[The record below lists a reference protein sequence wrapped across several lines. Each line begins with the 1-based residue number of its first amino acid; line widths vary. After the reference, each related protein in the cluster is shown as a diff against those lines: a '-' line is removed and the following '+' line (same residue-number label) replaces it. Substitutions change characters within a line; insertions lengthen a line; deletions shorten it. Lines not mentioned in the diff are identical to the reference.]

1 MAAICCQ
8 FSWFHQAAKWEREKY
23 LLFYFCYLTLKKQD
37 FIKCNISK
45 KNITRKNLELGEHWE
60 LQFKTESD
68 LLNSREII
76 QKHTD
81 VYTIIEKDQIN
92 KSRNGED
99 QVEEGE
105 EEEYEIIW
113 SH

>member
-1 MAAICCQ
+1 
-8 FSWFHQAAKWEREKY
+8 
-23 LLFYFCYLTLKKQD
+23 
-37 FIKCNISK
+37 
-45 KNITRKNLELGEHWE
+45 